1 MPGGLPFIFSVQSF
15 NLAKHLNTAPELVHR
30 AYNRPTLE
38 TLETK
43 SIQGSVDP
51 KSLKVCVWVWQR
63 WFTSKYLAQ
72 RLKSIKNIKNPCFGC
87 TWWLRSFF
95 FLLQTVEDGDNEETP
110 VQEPQPEDWQR
121 KENVCYLT
129 KDSDSQRPSGEEQSS
144 VSAPRLNWLSVF
156 ALWSTTSFYF
166 VPQDKTKKVK
176 VKNETANS
184 AAIYKFEARRK
195 RWETFPEWLH
205 RQSLWHRGHAH
216 HRDISF
222 FQLVLYIFIQDS

>member
-1 MPGGLPFIFSVQSF
+1 M
-15 NLAKHLNTAPELVHR
+15 HMM
-30 AYNRPTLE
+30 
-38 TLETK
+38 
-43 SIQGSVDP
+43 
-51 KSLKVCVWVWQR
+51 
-63 WFTSKYLAQ
+63 AQ
-72 RLKSIKNIKNPCFGC
+72 I
-87 TWWLRSFF
+87 SFF

-195 RWETFPEWLH
+195 RWETFPELLH

-216 HRDISF
+216 HRDISLF
-222 FQLVLYIFIQDS
+222 FSLFCTYLSKTPSLFSINIRIQVCKKHEVFQANRQNALKIWLHIWIRPESVSVPAADCISTLCQ

>member
-1 MPGGLPFIFSVQSF
+1 M
-15 NLAKHLNTAPELVHR
+15 HMM
-30 AYNRPTLE
+30 
-38 TLETK
+38 
-43 SIQGSVDP
+43 
-51 KSLKVCVWVWQR
+51 
-63 WFTSKYLAQ
+63 AQ
-72 RLKSIKNIKNPCFGC
+72 I
-87 TWWLRSFF
+87 F

-144 VSAPRLNWLSVF
+144 VLAPRLNWLSVF

-166 VPQDKTKKVK
+166 VPQDKTKTVK

-195 RWETFPEWLH
+195 RWE
-205 RQSLWHRGHAH
+205 QSLWHRGHAH
-216 HRDISF
+216 HRDISLF
-222 FQLVLYIFIQDS
+222 SACFVHIYQRLLVCFQ